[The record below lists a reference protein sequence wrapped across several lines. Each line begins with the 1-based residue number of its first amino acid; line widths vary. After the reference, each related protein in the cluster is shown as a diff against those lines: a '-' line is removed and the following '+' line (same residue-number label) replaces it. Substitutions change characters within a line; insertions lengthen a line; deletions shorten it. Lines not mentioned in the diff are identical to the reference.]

1 MLQLNDPKGTISLG
15 ERELIQTQQNSIQ
28 NMSAADAQARLQVS
42 LRELIEFFEKYGIE
56 SRSVEKL
63 NDFITKNQSMEFLD
77 LCESFGE
84 CMAFIDHDELCTRLS
99 TSYNFLSDGYNI
111 EKKTLNKR
119 LKALKEDKKT
129 EPETLAKIENAIND
143 VEMKKASVL
152 VNCLRVK
159 AMVMIPSENF
169 KKDEKY
175 DSLKLYKQLQE
186 SKRKEKKP

>member
-1 MLQLNDPKGTISLG
+1 
-15 ERELIQTQQNSIQ
+15 
-28 NMSAADAQARLQVS
+28 MSAADAQARLQVS

-56 SRSVEKL
+56 TRSVEKL

-143 VEMKKASVL
+143 VEMKKAAVL